1 QCRRAAEI
9 HRRPPD
15 GRDRR
20 PRSPPLP
27 RVRRRVG
34 TARPARSAGLAHH
47 RARGR
52 QRATGLAAARARGT
66 AGPSR
71 RRAPRPAC
79 RFPHRSRRP
88 RGGEQTRPA
97 CRRSVVGRR
106 TAGACGFTP
115 AVPEGDSL
123 MMTIDLYVS
132 DPTLTGERGQALAA
146 HVLHTITA
154 ADAAP
159 DAVMARAREFTH
171 VLVHHPA
178 AWATGGPSLSG
189 APRYL
194 ARVTVPGSWAGPGF
208 GDGIIPL

>member
-1 QCRRAAEI
+1 
-9 HRRPPD
+9 
-15 GRDRR
+15 
-20 PRSPPLP
+20 
-27 RVRRRVG
+27 
-34 TARPARSAGLAHH
+34 
-47 RARGR
+47 
-52 QRATGLAAARARGT
+52 
-66 AGPSR
+66 
-71 RRAPRPAC
+71 
-79 RFPHRSRRP
+79 
-88 RGGEQTRPA
+88 
-97 CRRSVVGRR
+97 
-106 TAGACGFTP
+106 
-115 AVPEGDSL
+115 

-208 GDGIIPL
+208 GDGIIPLITDAIAEFEGDQQRLRTDPHCVVQILGVREHNLGTTGRTTTATELTKMMTADYDSDADTRDIPDGYGVDPVCGMTLEIATAEFTLTHNGETRVFCAPVCRKVFAEEHALT